1 MGTGRHYPSI
11 MDASPLFEAELRRRG
26 LAFRHR
32 ADGRYEVSLPTGALL
47 VSVENL
53 SRELRG
59 DEDDVGRVAR
69 FTEVVTTATGSHALA
84 PERLFWS
91 LEPNDFAEGAPYRVA
106 VSQRTDR
113 ILTDYAADASRLGW
127 VTSKDLDACGLS
139 EQDASER
146 AWSNLDVALRAA
158 RIQMETVEGAA
169 VIWLETEFP
178 SKASLILAPCLRE
191 IVSPHIGWPVL
202 AVVPDRGFVYLWPA
216 SRRELIPQFGRVVV
230 GEYRRAP
237 YPLTTEVFEIS
248 EAVEA
253 IGAFT
258 SVQQSDSHQ

>member
-1 MGTGRHYPSI
+1 

-32 ADGRYEVSLPTGALL
+32 ADGRYEIPVPTRVLL
-47 VSVENL
+47 VSLENL

-59 DEDDVGRVAR
+59 DEDDIGRVAR
-69 FTEVVTTATGSHALA
+69 FIDVVTTAAGSDASAL
-84 PERLFWS
+84 ERLFWS
-91 LEPNDFAEGAPYRVA
+91 LEPNDFADSPTYRVA

-113 ILTDYAADASRLGW
+113 ILADYAADASRLRW

-139 EQDASER
+139 EREASER

-158 RIQMETVEGAA
+158 RIRTETVEGAA
-169 VIWLETEFP
+169 VVWLETEFP

-202 AVVPDRGFVYLWPA
+202 AVAPDRGFVYLWPA
-216 SRRELIPQFGRVVV
+216 SSRELIPNCGRVVV
-230 GEYRRAP
+230 GEYGRAP

-258 SVQQSDSHQ
+258 SLQ